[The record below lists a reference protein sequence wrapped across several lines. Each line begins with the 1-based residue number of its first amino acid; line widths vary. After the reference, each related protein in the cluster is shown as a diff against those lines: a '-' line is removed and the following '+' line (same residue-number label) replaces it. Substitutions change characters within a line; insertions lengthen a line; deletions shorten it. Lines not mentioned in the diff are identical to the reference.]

1 MIGNFWYVNLLISVS
16 GFFFFLPR
24 GGIQLEKLL
33 TLMSRLPESSGLG
46 KAIEQFF
53 IGLLYKDLPHP
64 PGPYLALPPSGAIPY
79 PLPAGVKYAYRP
91 ADGSYYNPLVPSLG
105 MAGMP
110 YARSVPTTT
119 TIPTSHLP
127 DAATV
132 FDTLLRRDQFITH
145 PGGLSS
151 LFFAF
156 ADLIIHTIFY
166 TNQKDWTVN
175 NASSYLD
182 LGVLYGRSEKQVNSV
197 RRLDGSGKIWSDV
210 FADSRI
216 LFMPPSVCALLI
228 MFSRN
233 HNVSFPYPR
242 LSFLMTLR
250 SSSPKKY
257 WTSTRN
263 LLSRPYPLLI
273 LAHAPPKTTRS
284 STGRDW

>member
-1 MIGNFWYVNLLISVS
+1 MVSVLTIGSFWYGSFPPIRMGGV
-16 GFFFFLPR
+16 FLQR

-33 TLMSRLPESSGLG
+33 TLMSRLPKGSNLA
-46 KAIEQFF
+46 KTIEQFF

-64 PGPYLALPPSGAIPY
+64 PGPYLALPPAVAIPY
-79 PLPAGVKYAYRP
+79 PQPAGVHYAYRP
-91 ADGSYYNPLVPSLG
+91 ADGSYYNPLTPSLG

-119 TIPTSHLP
+119 TIPASHLP

-132 FDTLLRRDQFITH
+132 FDTLLRRDQFVTH

-156 ADLIIHTIFY
+156 ADLIIHTIFD
-166 TNQKDWTVN
+166 TSHADWTIN

-182 LGVLYGRSEKQVNSV
+182 LGILYGRSEKQVNSV

-210 FADSRI
+210 FADSRL

-228 MFSRN
+228 IFSRN
-233 HNVSFPYPR
+233 HNVSFPLVPDGHLLKHTVVRCGQDIEHQREIYFLIPAHYRFCRPHSPR
-242 LSFLMTLR
+242 
-250 SSSPKKY
+250 
-257 WTSTRN
+257 
-263 LLSRPYPLLI
+263 
-273 LAHAPPKTTRS
+273 
-284 STGRDW
+284 